1 MRSSYLAIAA
11 ATALSIAALF
21 TFRSEKLYVVALSE
35 VPLYDP
41 ATVAGT
47 LGTSPTI
54 LAVMK
59 PGESRPVV
67 ECLDRKTDIDV
78 RVQFSKDQV
87 AVAGWQPGAYR
98 LKREEVHLWA
108 AGATNSCRILPS

>member
-1 MRSSYLAIAA
+1 MRSAYLAIAA

-21 TFRSEKLYVVALSE
+21 TFRSERLYVVALSE

-47 LGTSPTI
+47 PGTSARV
-54 LAVMK
+54 LGVMK
-59 PGESRPVV
+59 AGESRPIV

-87 AVAGWQPGAYR
+87 AIAGWKPSAYK

-108 AGATNSCRILPS
+108 TGATNSCRILPS